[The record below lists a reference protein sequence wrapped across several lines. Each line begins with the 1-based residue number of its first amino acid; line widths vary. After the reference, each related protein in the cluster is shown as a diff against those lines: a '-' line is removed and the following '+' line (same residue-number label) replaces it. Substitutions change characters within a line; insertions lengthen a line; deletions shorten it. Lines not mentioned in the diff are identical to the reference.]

1 MKINKM
7 IFIEADEL
15 RRVIDNDD
23 IYEEIVY
30 TTDYG
35 TNEIL
40 SDNISKLRSNLQ
52 DEEIKSEY
60 SFTLEQLN
68 DALENALGKDV
79 LDKLENGELDFVQ
92 VVYVFPTY

>member
-23 IYEEIVY
+23 IYREVVH

-52 DEEIKSEY
+52 DDEIKSDY

-68 DALENALGKDV
+68 DALDNALGKDV

-92 VVYVFPTY
+92 VIYVF